1 MVGLLTSI
9 SVTSHSISTCDRAE
23 PGYYEDGK
31 FGIRLENIVI
41 VQPASPPNDF
51 GEKGWLKFEN
61 VTMCP
66 MHGKLIEKSL
76 LSSDELAWVNA
87 YHKEVMEKVGAML
100 DRKNED
106 DLRAKA
112 WLEKECKPL

>member
-1 MVGLLTSI
+1 MTQSA
-9 SVTSHSISTCDRAE
+9 STIHTE

-41 VQPASPPNDF
+41 VQSASPPNNF
-51 GEKGWLKFEN
+51 GEKGWLRFEN

-66 MHGKLIEKSL
+66 MHRKLIEKSL
-76 LSSDELAWVNA
+76 LTPDELAWVNA
-87 YHKEVMEKVGAML
+87 YHKEVVEKVGAL
-100 DRKNED
+100 LNGKNED

-112 WLEKECKPL
+112 WLERECKPL